1 MVAEDMNS
9 TPILLG
15 LQTCRATDRQPPAPR
30 MRCSNDVLQGL
41 TGASDLACL
50 GLLDSQT
57 SVPPHLRGLAT
68 MAQICIMLWR
78 SDNIRESVVYASQ
91 IGSNQAWIEG
101 AGAGSGSPPC
111 EMYAYI
117 GTAGRRETM
126 VRVGP
131 IDVVASLVC
140 PCVGGDML
148 TLGDATMQQ
157 HMCNA
162 C

>member
-1 MVAEDMNS
+1 MVAEDMDS

-68 MAQICIMLWR
+68 MAQICLMLR
-78 SDNIRESVVYASQ
+78 YGVPTISANLLS
-91 IGSNQAWIEG
+91 
-101 AGAGSGSPPC
+101 
-111 EMYAYI
+111 ML
-117 GTAGRRETM
+117 RRL
-126 VRVGP
+126 
-131 IDVVASLVC
+131 VAIKHGLKGQEQVAALLC
-140 PCVGGDML
+140 AKCMP
-148 TLGDATMQQ
+148 T
-157 HMCNA
+157 
-162 C
+162 